1 MRQPDGTRR
10 GALPAEICRALTILF
25 EPEAV
30 VELRVLETER
40 GVVSGYFDNRE
51 KLVESAAMWSGQGS
65 GVYVT
70 LNVVNPELLARAAN
84 RTKEFTKKTTS
95 DSEILRRRWLPI
107 DLDPKRPA
115 GICATDEEHKAALE
129 RAHLLGTELAE
140 QGWPEPFILD
150 SGNGSYLLYRIDL

>member
-1 MRQPDGTRR
+1 MLRFSMRQPDVTLR
-10 GALPAEICRALTILF
+10 GALSVEVCRALTTLF

-40 GVVSGYFDNRE
+40 GVVSGYFNNLE
-51 KLVESAAMWSGQGS
+51 KLVESVAMWSGEGS

-84 RTKEFTKKTTS
+84 RTKEFAKKTTS

-115 GICATDEEHKAALE
+115 GI
-129 RAHLLGTELAE
+129 
-140 QGWPEPFILD
+140 
-150 SGNGSYLLYRIDL
+150 